1 MIVRYALSVIFAVLI
16 TFSLFWGM
24 QYLIAT
30 GNNPLEGK
38 IEGRRVEIGEVRQAQ
53 DVEQTIRKPDKP
65 EDADTPPDTPDLDM
79 DTNVDNVSTGIEIGM
94 APVSAVV
101 SVGGTGGFAAS
112 DGDYLPIVKVA
123 PIYPRRAQ
131 ERGLSGYVIVE
142 FTVTRLGTVVDAKV
156 IESTNSVF
164 NRAAIKAALK
174 FKYKPKV
181 VDGQPI
187 DVAGVL
193 HKITFE
199 MEDK

>member
-1 MIVRYALSVIFAVLI
+1 MIARYILATTFALLI
-16 TFSLFWGM
+16 TFALFWGM
-24 QYLIAT
+24 QALIAT
-30 GNNPLEGK
+30 GENPTDGS
-38 IEGRRVEIGEVRQAQ
+38 IQGRKVEIGEVRQAQ
-53 DVEQTIRKPDKP
+53 DLEQKIRKPDKP
-65 EDADTPPDTPDLDM
+65 EDTDTPPETPEMDM
-79 DTNVDNVSTGIEIGM
+79 DTSVDNVNTGIEIGM
-94 APVSAVV
+94 APVAAVV

-123 PIYPRRAQ
+123 PIYPRRAA

-142 FTVTRLGTVVDAKV
+142 FTVTKLGTVVDAKV

-164 NRAAIKAALK
+164 NRAALKAALK

-181 VDGQPI
+181 VDGEPI

-193 HKITFE
+193 HKISFE

>member
-1 MIVRYALSVIFAVLI
+1 MIVRYALSIIFAILI
-16 TFSLFWGM
+16 TFTLFWGM

-38 IEGRRVEIGEVRQAQ
+38 IEGRRVEIGEVREAQ

-65 EDADTPPDTPDLDM
+65 EDADTPPETPDLDM

-94 APVSAVV
+94 APIAAVV

-142 FTVTRLGTVVDAKV
+142 FTVTKFGTVVDAKV

-164 NRAAIKAALK
+164 NHAALKAALK

>member
-1 MIVRYALSVIFAVLI
+1 MIARYILATTFALLVTFA
-16 TFSLFWGM
+16 LFWGM
-24 QYLIAT
+24 QALITT
-30 GNNPLEGK
+30 GENPTDGS
-38 IEGRRVEIGEVRQAQ
+38 IQGRKVEIGEVRQAQ
-53 DVEQTIRKPDKP
+53 DLEQKIRKPDKP
-65 EDADTPPDTPDLDM
+65 EDADTPPETPEMDM
-79 DTNVDNVSTGIEIGM
+79 DTNVDNVNTGIEIGM
-94 APVSAVV
+94 APVVAVV

-123 PIYPRRAQ
+123 PIYPRRAA

-142 FTVTRLGTVVDAKV
+142 FTVTKFGTVVDAKV

-164 NRAAIKAALK
+164 NRSALKAALK

-181 VDGQPI
+181 VDGEPI